1 MLARTVSTINSST
14 QLRMLAVGKVAQG
27 NVELRVAPAAPVVD
41 TADPYDVGWKD
52 AELGKVCE
60 PLTHY
65 AKLGQIE
72 SYIIGF
78 KECMFALEEAADYA
92 DYMADNEYHARGMW

>member
-1 MLARTVSTINSST
+1 
-14 QLRMLAVGKVAQG
+14 MLAVGKVAQG

-41 TADPYDVGWKD
+41 AADPYDVGWKD

-78 KECMFALEEAADYA
+78 QECMFALQEAAEYA
-92 DYMADNEYHARGMW
+92 DYMADVDFFRHGC